1 MCETKSFNHFR
12 SGGSCCC
19 DEMMA
24 PPYFRHNHSHFRPG
38 FPTKKEQI
46 EILKGY
52 KQKLQ
57 EEIDEIEKRLKE
69 LD

>member
-19 DEMMA
+19 NEMMA
-24 PPYFRHNHSHFRPG
+24 PPYFRHHHSHFGPG
-38 FPTKKEQI
+38 FPTKKEQV

-69 LD
+69 LE